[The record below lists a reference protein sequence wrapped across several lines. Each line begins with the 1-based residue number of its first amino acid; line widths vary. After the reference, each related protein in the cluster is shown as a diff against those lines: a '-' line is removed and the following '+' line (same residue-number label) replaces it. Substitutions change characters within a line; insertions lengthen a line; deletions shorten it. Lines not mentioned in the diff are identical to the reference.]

1 MNRKC
6 KNNPNKFCYI
16 CGKIVLLGQEANITN
31 FVKTCYYA
39 YFGMKLG
46 DQDKDF
52 APHICCRTCV
62 ENLRRW
68 SKGTL
73 KSLPFGIPM
82 VWREGKDHITDCYF
96 CLTNLQGKY
105 YFESIELYIIKR
117 QIVLHH

>member
-6 KNNPNKFCYI
+6 KNDPNKFCYI
-16 CGKIVLLGQEANITN
+16 CGKIVFMGQEANITS
-31 FVKTCYYA
+31 FVKTCYFA

-52 APHICCRTCV
+52 APHVCCRTCV

-73 KSLPFGIPM
+73 KSLPFGVPM

-96 CLTNLQGKY
+96 CLTNLQGKH
-105 YFESIELYIIKR
+105 YFEFIELYIIKH